1 MEEQEIRE
9 RLAKAEVT
17 RDTLEKQFKIS
28 QVETTRL
35 SILTVKWAGIADYFK
50 SLLPETMKLG
60 PNKVVPFKIISM
72 KKGTEN

>member
-17 RDTLEKQFKIS
+17 RDTLAKQFKVS
-28 QVETTRL
+28 QAETNRL
-35 SILTVKWAGIADYFK
+35 SVLSIKWAGIADYFK
-50 SLLPETMKLG
+50 SLLPGTVKPG